1 MEAPLP
7 ETPGLAPPPQTSAPA
22 PPGDVAAARAAA
34 SCVTVV
40 VVVPNR
46 EHAAVELV
54 LGVDETVGA
63 VKARVREALGVAVGD
78 QRLIYG
84 GRILGD
90 AQTLGAT
97 LRDLETPQTLHLVV
111 GPGSPAP
118 SPRARPAPA
127 PPAPPPLPAADARA
141 APPRPARPARPAAAA
156 DLPGA
161 AGAAVASLRCYH
173 DASAALYDEALA
185 NGGWARP
192 PAPGDAVAAEAAAN
206 GRVTLR
212 AGQESE
218 IPNFKGSDLG
228 RFHSFWLIFERAI
241 ISRNGLEA
249 WMLFLECA
257 RAEHSR

>member
-7 ETPGLAPPPQTSAPA
+7 ETGGLAPPPQTNAPA

-63 VKARVREALGVAVGD
+63 VKARVREALGVA
-78 QRLIYG
+78 R
-84 GRILGD
+84 
-90 AQTLGAT
+90 AA
-97 LRDLETPQTLHLVV
+97 
-111 GPGSPAP
+111 
-118 SPRARPAPA
+118 PRARPAPA

-156 DLPGA
+156 TCPKKRGA
-161 AGAAVASLRCYH
+161 RSSPLRCYH
-173 DASAALYDEALA
+173 DAPAALYDEALA

-212 AGQESE
+212 
-218 IPNFKGSDLG
+218 
-228 RFHSFWLIFERAI
+228 
-241 ISRNGLEA
+241 SRP
-249 WMLFLECA
+249 
-257 RAEHSR
+257 